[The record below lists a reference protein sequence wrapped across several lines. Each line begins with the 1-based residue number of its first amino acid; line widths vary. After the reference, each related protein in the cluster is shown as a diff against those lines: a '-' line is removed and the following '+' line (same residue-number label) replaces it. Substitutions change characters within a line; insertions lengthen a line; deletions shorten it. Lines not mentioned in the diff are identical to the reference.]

1 MTFLQHVNLERS
13 DSLSTR
19 NISNREL
26 LSSCKGIP
34 NPTTNSNIFQ
44 EKNAF
49 IHYTGDWNRQSHHHL
64 SFDVFFYV
72 LIHIHTKLLLSIR
85 PNKMPAWVKPTA
97 RPSIVQI
104 HLNSEIKK
112 NSKFWIRASWA
123 SHIPSDAPAVKGN
136 THGTCYQMM
145 PWLVQRTCR
154 SDQWQCTWIDAPGSN
169 CRRTWRSHLTSMRML
184 PNHEKPA
191 WSPPSRDA

>member
-19 NISNREL
+19 NNPIENFFPHAKEYPTQL
-26 LSSCKGIP
+26 LTQP
-34 NPTTNSNIFQ
+34 FFR
-44 EKNAF
+44 KNAF
-49 IHYTGDWNRQSHHHL
+49 IHYIGDWNRQSHHHL

-112 NSKFWIRASWA
+112 TQNFELEQAELHIFPAMLQQWRATPTEHATKWCLDWCREPVVPINGS
-123 SHIPSDAPAVKGN
+123 APESM
-136 THGTCYQMM
+136 H
-145 PWLVQRTCR
+145 P
-154 SDQWQCTWIDAPGSN
+154 APIAEELGD
-169 CRRTWRSHLTSMRML
+169 RI
-184 PNHEKPA
+184 
-191 WSPPSRDA
+191 